1 MGTTRKAPSGPKH
14 ARCVHHEAYAT
25 APAGWL
31 CFADASA
38 PTDDA
43 ILERMVWADDIEA
56 IRAEHRRQWAER
68 AEPDGMAVAPAAWA
82 EDGSEL
88 TIVRE
93 TALTTRVLGSDGQT
107 YTGTVRWGS
116 KRVAIVGDGGPSLD
130 VTRYRSVLDLGKA
143 PHWDEPYER
152 EAVAA

>member
-43 ILERMVWADDIEA
+43 ILERMVWADEIEA

-68 AEPDGMAVAPAAWA
+68 AEPDGLFVRTQSYCAHDVPQIGAYTVHAGHPSIRFEDERYSPSGQYLTA
-82 EDGSEL
+82 EED
-88 TIVRE
+88 
-93 TALTTRVLGSDGQT
+93 
-107 YTGTVRWGS
+107 
-116 KRVAIVGDGGPSLD
+116 
-130 VTRYRSVLDLGKA
+130 
-143 PHWDEPYER
+143 R